1 MNSNPAPGRVRTVFL
16 SDIHLGTRACKA
28 EALLEFLRGV
38 SAEQIYLVGDI
49 VDGWAL
55 KRSWYWPQSHADVV
69 QKLLKRARKGTRV
82 VFVPGNHDECF
93 RQYVEHDFGSIEIVH
108 EAIHETADGKR
119 LLVCH
124 GDEYDV
130 VCSQA
135 RWLALLGDWGYT
147 AAVHLNTWLNKVRSL
162 TGRPYWS
169 LAGYL
174 KNKVKRALEFIDSFE
189 QALVDVAAE
198 RGLDG
203 VVCGH
208 VHAPKIREIDGRL
221 YCNDGDWVDSC
232 SAMVEHL
239 DGSLEIVHFVPQLR
253 EACIEDLEWELAA
266 PQEESQVGGEATLRA
281 AVGAEASAR

>member
-1 MNSNPAPGRVRTVFL
+1 MNSQPMPREVRTVFL
-16 SDIHLGTRACKA
+16 SDLHLGTRACKA
-28 EALLEFLRGV
+28 EFLLDFLRHV
-38 SAEQIYLVGDI
+38 KAEQIYLVGDI

-55 KRSWYWPQSHADVV
+55 KRSWYWPQAHADVV
-69 QKLLKRARKGTRV
+69 QKLLKRARKGVRV

-93 RQYVEHDFGSIEIVH
+93 REYVEHDFGSIEIVR
-108 EAIHETADGKR
+108 ETVHETADGKR

-130 VCSQA
+130 VCTRA

-147 AAVHLNTWLNKVRSL
+147 AAVHVNGWFNKLRSL

-174 KNKVKRALEFIDSFE
+174 KRKVKSALTFIDDFE
-189 QALVDVAAE
+189 NELVKVAAE

-208 VHAPKIREIDGRL
+208 IHEAKVREIDGRL

-232 SAMVEHL
+232 TALVEHF
-239 DGSLEIVHFVPQLR
+239 DGRLELVDWIAESGRLVI
-253 EACIEDLEWELAA
+253 EAENWDESWPEAAAAASSTVLA
-266 PQEESQVGGEATLRA
+266 RA
-281 AVGAEASAR
+281 ATGTEAG